1 VNYNKRAMTD
11 IHGEAD
17 PKFAAVE
24 EAFAA
29 NFSQLGEVGAAFA
42 LYKDGVKVVDL
53 WGGLANQDTGT
64 PWREDTMQLTFSTTK
79 GATAACAHLLAQRGE
94 LDFDTP
100 VSDYWPGFEQS
111 GKANI
116 PVRWLLS
123 HRAGLPAVDT
133 PITPEQLYAWDPI
146 VDALA
151 AQQPYWEPGTKH
163 GYHAL
168 TYGYLVGEIIRRVSG
183 RSVGEF
189 LRDEITGPL
198 GAEYFIGL
206 PSELEPRVGK
216 LITFSFGPSA
226 EERAAMGDFDINA
239 LPEEIRDMAAA
250 FLDPN
255 SLSLKALNLTEP
267 RLDFNSPAMHAA
279 EIPAANG
286 IGTARGLARMY
297 ASFVGEV
304 DGIRVLNDDTV
315 ARATV
320 EQSAGKDAILIK
332 DTRFALGFM
341 LDQPDVPLLGPKSF
355 GHDGAGGFLAFADP
369 DANVGFAYVM
379 NKMNTNINA
388 DARSKS
394 LVDAVRASL

>member
-1 VNYNKRAMTD
+1 MTTID
-11 IHGEAD
+11 GECA
-17 PKFAAVE
+17 PKFAAVR
-24 EAFAA
+24 EAFQQ
-29 NFSQLGEVGAAFA
+29 NFDQRGEVGAAFA
-42 LYKDGVKVVDL
+42 LYKDGEKVVDI
-53 WGGLANQDTGT
+53 WGGLADRDTGA
-64 PWREDTMQLTFSTTK
+64 PWVEDTMQLTFSTTK

-94 LDFDTP
+94 LDFDAPT
-100 VSDYWPGFEQS
+100 SDYWPEFKQN
-111 GKANI
+111 GKENI
-116 PVRWLLS
+116 PVRWLIS

-146 VDALA
+146 IDGLA
-151 AQQPYWEPGTKH
+151 AQKPYWEPGTKH

-168 TYGYLVGEIIRRVSG
+168 TYGYLVGEIIRRISG
-183 RSVGEF
+183 KSVGQF

-206 PSELEPRVGK
+206 PPELEARVGK

-226 EERAAMGDFDINA
+226 EERAAMGDFDINT
-239 LPEEIRDMAAA
+239 LPEEIREMAAA
-250 FLDPN
+250 FLDPD

-267 RLDFNSPAMHAA
+267 RLDFNLPEMHAA
-279 EIPAANG
+279 EIPAGNG

-304 DGIRVLNDDTV
+304 DGIRTLNPDTV
-315 ARATV
+315 AAATV
-320 EQSAGKDAILIK
+320 EQSAGKDAILIRE
-332 DTRFALGFM
+332 TRFALGFM
-341 LDQPDVPLLGPKSF
+341 LDQPDVPLLGPNAF

-388 DARSKS
+388 DERSKS

>member
-1 VNYNKRAMTD
+1 MTTID
-11 IHGEAD
+11 GECAAR
-17 PKFAAVE
+17 FAAVRQ
-24 EAFAA
+24 AFED
-29 NFSQLGEVGAAFA
+29 NFEQRGEVGAAFA
-42 LYKDGVKVVDL
+42 LYHDGEKVVDL
-53 WGGLANQDTGT
+53 WGGVADQERGT
-64 PWREDTMQLTFSTTK
+64 PWAEDTMQVTFSTTK

-94 LDFDTP
+94 LDFDAP
-100 VSDYWPGFEQS
+100 AAEYWPEFKAE
-111 GKANI
+111 GKGDI

-123 HRAGLPAVDT
+123 HRSGLPAVDT
-133 PITPEQLYAWDPI
+133 SLTPEQLYQWDPI

-168 TYGYLVGEIIRRVSG
+168 TYGYLVGEVIRRVSG
-183 RSVGEF
+183 KSVGRF

-198 GAEYFIGL
+198 DADYYIGL
-206 PSELEPRVGK
+206 PPELEPRVGK
-216 LITFSFGPSA
+216 LITFTFGPS
-226 EERAAMGDFDINA
+226 EEQRAAMGDFDVNS
-239 LPEEIRDMAAA
+239 LPEEIRAMAAA

-255 SLSLKALNLTEP
+255 SLSLKALNLTDP
-267 RLDFNSPAMHAA
+267 PLDFNASDMHAA

-304 DGIRVLNDDTV
+304 DGIRVLNPDTV
-315 ARATV
+315 ARART
-320 EQSAGKDAILIK
+320 EQSVGPDAILIR

-341 LDQPDVPLLGPKSF
+341 IDSADVPFLGPNAF

-369 DANVGFAYVM
+369 DANVGFSYVM
-379 NKMNTNINA
+379 NKMAASITAA
-388 DARSKS
+388 DPRAQA